1 MDSNVGGKVKIY
13 LVGGAVRDRLL
24 GLPVKERDWVVVG
37 ATPQQMLAQGF
48 RRADAAFPVFLH
60 PETGEEYALARTEI
74 KTGPGYK
81 GFEVDA
87 GPQITLAQDLLRRD
101 LTINAL
107 AEDEAGNLIDPYGG
121 HDDLDNGLLRHI
133 TPAFSEDP
141 VRLLRIARFAAK
153 LGQWGF
159 RVAHGTHGL
168 MKQMAA
174 SPDLANLKTERV
186 WREMIRA
193 MAEAQPWRFFEVLHH
208 CGALARLI
216 PAVDRTMGVPAA
228 HGETSVETLVAS
240 LRRAVDLSDDPVV
253 RTAVALF
260 EAAAGAPD
268 LEVWLKSIR
277 AGREEG
283 QLLKDLLG
291 LQQSI
296 TFPGECADW
305 LSLAARFKPKQQ
317 PERYRRFQSAAKSLW
332 PDAAAR
338 WETELGLAVE
348 ILCLDAPQALHQQ
361 GLKGEELGRSLMTW
375 RQMQFSERLAAAIGK
390 GGR

>member
-1 MDSNVGGKVKIY
+1 MKIY

-37 ATPQQMLAQGF
+37 ATPQEMLAQGF

-87 GPQITLAQDLLRRD
+87 GPHISLEEDLLRRD

-107 AEDEAGNLIDPYGG
+107 AEDDAGNLTDPCGG
-121 HDDLDNGLLRHI
+121 RDDLDDGLLRHI

-153 LGQWGF
+153 LGEWGF

-168 MKQMAA
+168 MKKMAA
-174 SPDLANLKTERV
+174 SPDLESLKAERV
-186 WREMIRA
+186 WREMTRA
-193 MAEAQPWRFFEVLHH
+193 MGESQPWRFFEVLHR

-216 PAVDRTMGVPAA
+216 PTLDRSMGELVA
-228 HGETSVETLVAS
+228 HGERSAGTLVES
-240 LRRAVDLSDDPVV
+240 LRRSVELSDDPVV

-260 EAAAGAPD
+260 EAAAGESD
-268 LEVWLKSIR
+268 LDAWLKSLR
-277 AGREEG
+277 AGREEVL
-283 QLLKDLLG
+283 LLKDLLG
-291 LQQSI
+291 MRQSI
-296 TFPGECADW
+296 DPPGESVDW
-305 LSLAARFKPKQQ
+305 LSLAARFKPRQQ
-317 PERYRRFQSAAKSLW
+317 PERYRRFRLAAKALW
-332 PDAAAR
+332 PDAVTQWQTA
-338 WETELGLAVE
+338 LDLAVE
-348 ILCLDAPQALHQQ
+348 TLCLDTPQTLHQQ
-361 GLKGEELGRSLMTW
+361 GLTGEALGRALTAW
-375 RQMQFSERLAAAIGK
+375 RQTQFSERLAAASGK
-390 GGR
+390 EGC